1 MAHTVLGD
9 VSLGYQFLWNPLR
22 QLGGIHLFV
31 GTEEDIYVDAPHLLK
46 SLGALWSE
54 QAPLL
59 ILSIK
64 SHTLLRDL
72 LELSPPHNIW
82 LEIDQAHL
90 ADSVMVRRVHQAHQ
104 HGVMMV
110 WRGNPGERVS
120 EALAYCFKR
129 QMINLTAAEALVS
142 LRVSLRRHNNDEPLQ
157 TKHPKSPVVADQ
169 IYESVASHL
178 LAEHCLDE
186 QGAWGVAGWPTEE
199 VLLGYRH
206 QRIQP
211 GRQSIIRLVEAI
223 DADHA
228 TDHIEHI
235 LSHDPILFYR
245 FLRYANSACLSLRV
259 EIDSLRHALMV
270 LGVSLLRSWLLEQLP
285 HASSDMNLQ
294 PVRAAMVIRSD
305 LMAQLLDV
313 GDGDDLRRE
322 IYQCGLLSQIDL
334 LLGEPLETAL
344 ARLPLS
350 ERVTSAILKQDG
362 PYSPYLE
369 VATALESPHTQ
380 TTRRLCLSH
389 HLELET
395 VNRALLRTLSSP
407 QDPFAKGH
415 FLA

>member
-1 MAHTVLGD
+1 MVHTVLGD
-9 VSLGYQFLWNPLR
+9 IALGYQLLWNPLR

-31 GTEEDIYVDAPHLLK
+31 GTEESADVDAPHLLQ
-46 SLGALWSE
+46 SLNVLWSE
-54 QAPLL
+54 QSPVL
-59 ILSIK
+59 ILSIQ
-64 SHTLLRDL
+64 SLGLLRSL
-72 LELSPPHNIW
+72 LELTPANNIW
-82 LEIDQAHL
+82 LEVNQACLHDPDMAQRVHLAHL
-90 ADSVMVRRVHQAHQ
+90 RGVRL
-104 HGVMMV
+104 V
-110 WRGNPGERVS
+110 WRGNPGERASSVHAQCFIRHMIS
-120 EALAYCFKR
+120 LSAGEALAG
-129 QMINLTAAEALVS
+129 
-142 LRVSLRRHNNDEPLQ
+142 LRVSLRKHNNEESTLVSRPG
-157 TKHPKSPVVADQ
+157 SPVLTDQ

-186 QGAWGVAGWPTEE
+186 QGAWGVAGWPSEE

-369 VATALESPHTQ
+369 VATALEWSHTQ
-380 TTRRLCLSH
+380 TTRRLCQTH

-395 VNRALLRTLSSP
+395 VNRALLRTLSNP

>member
-1 MAHTVLGD
+1 MVHTVLGD

-31 GTEEDIYVDAPHLLK
+31 GTEEDTHVDAPHLLK
-46 SLGALWSE
+46 SLSVLWSE
-54 QAPLL
+54 LAPLL
-59 ILSIK
+59 ILSIQ
-64 SHTLLRDL
+64 SHALLRDL
-72 LELSPPHNIW
+72 LDLPLPQNIW
-82 LEIDQAHL
+82 LDIGQAHL
-90 ADSVMVRRVHQAHQ
+90 ADPVIVQLVHQARH
-104 HGVMMV
+104 HGAMMV
-110 WRGNPGERVS
+110 WRGNPGDRVS
-120 EALAYCFKR
+120 TALAPCFKR
-129 QMINLTAAEALVS
+129 QMISLTAAEALMS
-142 LRVSLRRHNNDEPLQ
+142 LRVSLRRHNNDEPTQ
-157 TKHPKSPVVADQ
+157 PDRPTSPVIADQ

-186 QGAWGVAGWPTEE
+186 QGAWGTAGWPSEE

-211 GRQSIIRLVEAI
+211 GRHSIIRLVESI

-228 TDHIEHI
+228 MDHIEHI

-259 EIDSLRHALMV
+259 EIDSLRHAMMV
-270 LGVSLLRSWLLEQLP
+270 LGVSLLRTWLLEQLP
-285 HASSDMNLQ
+285 HASCDMNLQ

-313 GDGDDLRRE
+313 GDGEDLRRE

-350 ERVTSAILKQDG
+350 ERVTKAILKQDG

-369 VATALESPHTQ
+369 VATALESPHTL
-380 TTRRLCLSH
+380 TTRRLCLAH

-395 VNRALLRTLSSP
+395 VNRALLRTLSTP
-407 QDPFAKGH
+407 QDPFTRGH
-415 FLA
+415 HLA

>member
-22 QLGGIHLFV
+22 QLGGVQLFV
-31 GTEEDIYVDAPHLLK
+31 GTEDDIPVDAPHLLK
-46 SLGALWSE
+46 SIGLLWSE

-59 ILSIK
+59 ILSIR

-72 LELSPPHNIW
+72 LDLPMLPNIW
-82 LEIDQAHL
+82 LEIDQTHL
-90 ADSVMVRRVHQAHQ
+90 NDPAMVRRVNQAYQ

-120 EALAYCFKR
+120 AAIAHCFKR
-129 QMINLTAAEALVS
+129 QMVNLTAAEALVS
-142 LRVSLRRHNNDEPLQ
+142 LRASLRRHNNDEPIQ
-157 TKHPKSPVVADQ
+157 RNRPTSPVVADH

-206 QRIQP
+206 QKIQP
-211 GRQSIIRLVEAI
+211 GRPSIIRLIEAI

-235 LSHDPILFYR
+235 LSRDPILFYR

-259 EIDSLRHALMV
+259 EIDTLRHALMV

-294 PVRAAMVIRSD
+294 PVRAAMVIRAD
-305 LMAQLLDV
+305 LMAHLLDV

-334 LLGEPLETAL
+334 LLGEPLEAAL

-350 ERVTSAILKQDG
+350 ERVTSAILNQEG

-380 TTRRLCLSH
+380 TTRRLCQTH

-395 VNRALLRTLSSP
+395 VNRALLRTLCTP
-407 QDPFAKGH
+407 QDPFSKGH
-415 FLA
+415 FLD